1 MPLTVTTM
9 TQPLLKDVNPRLY
22 QEAIFARATQA
33 NTLVVLPTGLG
44 KTLIALLMAAQRLA
58 LYPDAKV
65 LVLAPTKPL
74 VQQHEHTF
82 RKHTTL
88 NQHEIAVFTGDISPE
103 KRAALWADARIIL
116 STPQALENDLLTR
129 RILLSDV
136 ALLVIDEAHRAT
148 GDYAYVFVAQQYATY
163 STCQRVLAL
172 TASPGSDEATIDE
185 VIKNLHIEHIE
196 VRTPDDPDVK
206 EYLQDINIEYITT
219 PLPKAIQAIKKA
231 IEKTYNAKLDQLRLL
246 GFADVDSKV
255 HLLGLQSQLH
265 GQIASGEKD
274 FGTLKAI
281 SVAAEALK
289 LAHALELTETQGL
302 EQVDAYLRE
311 LQKQGESS
319 KSKAAVNLVQ
329 DPNFK
334 YARHLV
340 AESLEGN
347 IEHPKLEKV
356 RQIVGSLKPGE
367 KAIVFASYR
376 STGVNIKKAL
386 DELGIDSRVF
396 VGQAKKGESGMSQ
409 KEQKETVAQF
419 REGAFPV
426 LIATSVGEEGL
437 DIPTVDLVLFYEPVP
452 SGIRTIQRR
461 GRTARHSA
469 GRVIVLIS
477 EGTRDVV
484 YRWSSHHKEKRMYR
498 VLDGYRK
505 KLLPSRSAQTTIPQM
520 TSTVTADFR
529 EKGTGVLKE
538 LVELGVQPVLEN
550 LPVADYVLS
559 GRVAIELK
567 TVPDFVDSIVDGRL
581 LEQLRSLRQYEA
593 PLLVIQGQ
601 EDIYSVRNIHPNA
614 IRGMFG
620 AITTAYRIPIL
631 WTRNAKDTAALIAVL
646 VKREQDDDTRGPAH
660 AKPKT
665 EREQQEA
672 IVAMLPG
679 IGPTLAKPL
688 LEHFGTVEAVMR
700 ASKQELTQVP
710 LIGPKKADAI
720 RSVLEKRYEKQ

>member
-1 MPLTVTTM
+1 MPLQTM
-9 TQPLLKDVNPRLY
+9 MVKPLLRDVTPRLY
-22 QEAIFARATQA
+22 QEAIFAKASQA

-44 KTLIALLMAAQRLA
+44 KTLVALLLTAQRLT
-58 LYPDAKV
+58 LYPASKV
-65 LVLAPTKPL
+65 LLLAPTKPL
-74 VQQHEHTF
+74 VQQHEQTF
-82 RKHTTL
+82 RKHLDLPSDAIT
-88 NQHEIAVFTGDISPE
+88 AFTGEITPE
-103 KRAALWADARIIL
+103 KRRTAWNTARVIL

-129 RILLSDV
+129 RVLLDDV
-136 ALLVIDEAHRAT
+136 SLLIIDEAHRAT
-148 GDYAYVFVAQQYATY
+148 GDYAYVFVAQQYVTY
-163 STCQRVLAL
+163 SKLQRVLAL
-172 TASPGSDEATIDE
+172 TASPGSDEPSIDE
-185 VIKNLHIEHIE
+185 IIRNLHIEQIE
-196 VRTPDDPDVK
+196 VRTPDDADVK
-206 EYLQDINIEYITT
+206 EYVHETDIEYITT
-219 PLPKAIQAIKKA
+219 PLPPAIKNVKKA
-231 IEKTYNAKLDQLRLL
+231 LEKTHNEKLHQLRLL
-246 GFADVDSKV
+246 GFTDVDSKV
-255 HLLGLQSQLH
+255 QLLALQSQLH

-289 LAHALELTETQGL
+289 VAHALELVETQGIEPL
-302 EQVDAYLRE
+302 QAYLRE
-311 LQKQGESS
+311 LVQQGESG
-319 KSKAAVNLVQ
+319 KSKAAINLVN

-340 AESLEGN
+340 AETLEN
-347 IEHPKLEKV
+347 SIDHPKLERV
-356 RQIVGSLKPGE
+356 RTILTALRQGE
-367 KAIVFASYR
+367 KAIIFASYR
-376 STGVNIKKAL
+376 STGISIKKTL
-386 DELGIDSRVF
+386 DAIGVDSRVF

-419 REGAFPV
+419 RDGMFPV

-461 GRTARHSA
+461 GRTARHST

-477 EGTRDVV
+477 EGTRDVI
-484 YRWSSHHKEKRMYR
+484 YRWSSHHKEKRMFR
-498 VLDGYRK
+498 VLEGYRA
-505 KLLPSRSAQTTIPQM
+505 KLLPKGPQTTLPSM
-520 TSTVTADFR
+520 TSSVKADFR
-529 EKGTGVLKE
+529 EKGTGVIKE
-538 LVELGVQPVLEN
+538 LIDLGVQPVLEH

-567 TVPDFVDSIVDGRL
+567 TVPDFVDSIIDGRL

-601 EDIYSVRNIHPNA
+601 EDVYSVRNIHPNA

-620 AITTAYRIPIL
+620 AITTAYRIPVL

-646 VKREQDDDTRGPAH
+646 VKREQDEDTAGPAH

-679 IGPTLAKPL
+679 IGSTLAKPL
-688 LEHFGTVEAVMR
+688 LEHFGSVEAVICATR
-700 ASKQELTQVP
+700 DELIRVP
-710 LIGPKKADAI
+710 LIGNKKADAI
-720 RSVLEKRYEKQ
+720 RSIVEKRYEKD

>member
-1 MPLTVTTM
+1 MPATLLTM
-9 TQPLLKDVNPRLY
+9 TKPLLRDMKPRLY
-22 QEAIFARATQA
+22 QEAIFAKASQV

-58 LYPDAKV
+58 LYPDSKI
-65 LVLAPTKPL
+65 LILAPTKPL
-74 VQQHEHTF
+74 VQQHEQTF
-82 RKHTTL
+82 RKHL
-88 NQHEIAVFTGDISPE
+88 DVESEEIAVFTGDISPE
-103 KRAALWADARIIL
+103 KRRAAWTSARIVL

-129 RILLSDV
+129 RILLDDV
-136 ALLVIDEAHRAT
+136 SLLVVDEAHRAT

-163 STCQRVLAL
+163 SKLQRVLAL
-172 TASPGSDEATIDE
+172 TASPGSDETTIDE

-196 VRTPDDPDVK
+196 VRTPDDHDVK
-206 EYLQDINIEYITT
+206 EFLQDINIEYVTT
-219 PLPKAIQAIKKA
+219 PLPLAIKNIKKA
-231 IEKTYNAKLDQLRLL
+231 LETAHKGKTDQLRLL
-246 GFADVDSKV
+246 GFTDVDSKV
-255 HLLGLQSQLH
+255 RLLSLQSQLH

-289 LAHALELTETQGL
+289 LSHALELVETQGL
-302 EQVDAYLRE
+302 DPLQAYLRE
-311 LQKQGESS
+311 LQQQGESG
-319 KSKAAVNLVQ
+319 KSKAAVNLAN
-329 DPNFK
+329 DPHFK

-340 AESLEGN
+340 AESLEN
-347 IEHPKLEKV
+347 LVEHPKLEKV
-356 RQIVGSLKPGE
+356 RSIVGSLKPGE

-376 STGVNIKKAL
+376 STGSHIKKVL

-409 KEQKETVAQF
+409 KEQKETIAQF
-419 REGAFPV
+419 RDGLFPV
-426 LIATSVGEEGL
+426 LVATSVGEEGL

-477 EGTRDVV
+477 EGTRDVT

-498 VLDGYRK
+498 VLEGYRK
-505 KLLPSRSAQTTIPQM
+505 KLLPKGAQLTIPQM

-538 LVELGVQPVLEN
+538 LVELGVQPVLEQ

-567 TVPDFVDSIVDGRL
+567 TVPDFVDSIIDGRL

-646 VKREQDDDTRGPAH
+646 VKREQDDDTAGPSH

-665 EREQQEA
+665 EREHQEA

-688 LEHFGTVEAVMR
+688 LEHFGSIEAVMC
-700 ASKQELTQVP
+700 ASRKDLTQVP

-720 RSVLEKRYEKQ
+720 RSIIEKRYEK

>member
-1 MPLTVTTM
+1 MSATLLAM
-9 TQPLLKDVNPRLY
+9 TKPLLRDIEPRLY
-22 QEAIFARATQA
+22 QEAIFAKAAQA

-44 KTLIALLMAAQRLA
+44 KTLIALLMAAQRLS
-58 LYPDAKV
+58 LYPKSRV
-65 LVLAPTKPL
+65 IILAPTKPL
-74 VQQHEHTF
+74 VQQHEQTF
-82 RKHTTL
+82 RRHL
-88 NQHEIAVFTGDISPE
+88 DCLPDDIAVFTGDVSPE
-103 KRAALWADARIIL
+103 KRAAAWANARVVL
-116 STPQALENDLLTR
+116 STPQALENDILTR
-129 RILLSDV
+129 RIVLDDV
-136 ALLVIDEAHRAT
+136 SLLVIDEAHRAS

-163 STCQRVLAL
+163 SKLQRILAL
-172 TASPGSDEATIDE
+172 TASPGSDEVAIDTI
-185 VIKNLHIEHIE
+185 IKNLHIEQIE
-196 VRTPDDPDVK
+196 VRTPTDNDVK
-206 EYLQDINIEYITT
+206 EFLQDVNIEYITT
-219 PLPKAIQAIKKA
+219 PLPPTIQVIRKA
-231 IEKTYNAKLDQLRLL
+231 IEKTYNSKLDQMRLL
-246 GFADVDSKV
+246 GFTDVDSKV
-255 HLLGLQSQLH
+255 RLLSLQSQLH

-289 LAHALELTETQGL
+289 LSHAMELVETQGL
-302 EQVDAYLRE
+302 EPLSQYLRE
-311 LQKQGESS
+311 LQQQGESG
-319 KSKAAVNLVQ
+319 KSKAAVNLMN

-340 AESLEGN
+340 AESLEGS
-347 IEHPKLEKV
+347 IEHPKLEQV
-356 RQIVGSLKPGE
+356 RTIVSSLKPGE
-367 KAIVFASYR
+367 KAIIFASYR
-376 STGVNIKKAL
+376 ATGIEIKKAL
-386 DELGIDSRVF
+386 DELTIDSRVF

-409 KEQKETVAQF
+409 KEQKETILQF
-419 REGAFPV
+419 REGLFPV
-426 LIATSVGEEGL
+426 LVATSVGEEGL

-477 EGTRDVV
+477 EGTRDVT

-498 VLDGYRK
+498 VLEGYKK
-505 KLLPSRSAQTTIPQM
+505 KLLPKSEQMTIPQM
-520 TSTVTADFR
+520 TSSVKADFR

-538 LVELGVQPVLEN
+538 LIDIGVQPVLEH

-567 TVPDFVDSIVDGRL
+567 TVQDFVDSIIDGRL

-631 WTRNAKDTAALIAVL
+631 WTKNAKDTAALIAVL
-646 VKREQDDDTRGPAH
+646 VKREQEDDTVGPSH
-660 AKPKT
+660 AKPKS
-665 EREQQEA
+665 ERDLQEHL
-672 IVAMLPG
+672 VAALPG
-679 IGPTLAKPL
+679 IGSTLAKPL
-688 LEHFGTVEAVMR
+688 LEHFGSVEAVMR
-700 ASKQELTQVP
+700 ATRDDLTKVP

-720 RSVLEKRYEKQ
+720 RSILEKRYEKQ